1 MSEKKLK
8 QTRLPFQI
16 LTSPK
21 TPTTSSALPP
31 KSIEKSSSPS
41 TPKTPKPISSRKRK
55 PSSEGENLRSTK
67 IGRLTNAKENIAE
80 SETIELIDSDDNEKD
95 QNVSKTLN
103 KVETTPTTTSNASE
117 SVIHIK
123 LPSTTKSRRKQDLK
137 ATKSVEE
144 IEENDDSI
152 VYLDNVVASKSIKK
166 VKKSAK
172 KSEKKK
178 KEKSESNDDEG
189 IERVKKTLELNDD
202 EKVVKESEV
211 LSSDDEEVKEEAPKS
226 PSNDPVE
233 ENPSKSKEESSKVDE
248 QPMEVDNNEPQPA
261 ESTVSDQISKLID
274 ASGVSSSPV
283 KDIQDILSDDE
294 DETSPNDQSLNTSL
308 NTSLNQSVDN
318 KGTPKHLTPKALA
331 RRKELEEK
339 RLEKELQKKKERE
352 AKELQRLKE
361 KEQREE
367 AKRREKE
374 EKEELRRKE
383 KEEKEVRK

>member
-21 TPTTSSALPP
+21 TPTPTSAP

-41 TPKTPKPISSRKRK
+41 TPKTPKPIASRKRK

-80 SETIELIDSDDNEKD
+80 PETIELIDSDDDEKK
-95 QNVSKTLN
+95 QNVTKTLQN
-103 KVETTPTTTSNASE
+103 VETTPTTTSITPE

-123 LPSTTKSRRKQDLK
+123 LPSTTKSRRKQELK

-144 IEENDDSI
+144 IEDDDSV
-152 VYLDNVVASKSIKK
+152 VYLDNEELPSKSNKK
-166 VKKSAK
+166 VKRSAK
-172 KSEKKK
+172 KSENKKK
-178 KEKSESNDDEG
+178 KGDSSDEG
-189 IERVKKTLELNDD
+189 IERVKKTLELNESAEAPSSDEDD
-202 EKVVKESEV
+202 EK
-211 LSSDDEEVKEEAPKS
+211 EAPKTIE
-226 PSNDPVE
+226 NDPVDE
-233 ENPSKSKEESSKVDE
+233 TPSKLKKISKVVE
-248 QPMEVDNNEPQPA
+248 EPMEVDDEPQPA

-283 KDIQDILSDDE
+283 KDIKDILSDDE
-294 DETSPNDQSLNTSL
+294 IETSPNDQSLNTSL

-318 KGTPKHLTPKALA
+318 NKTPKPLTPKMLA
-331 RRKELEEK
+331 RRKEFEEK

-383 KEEKEVRK
+383 KEEKEVK